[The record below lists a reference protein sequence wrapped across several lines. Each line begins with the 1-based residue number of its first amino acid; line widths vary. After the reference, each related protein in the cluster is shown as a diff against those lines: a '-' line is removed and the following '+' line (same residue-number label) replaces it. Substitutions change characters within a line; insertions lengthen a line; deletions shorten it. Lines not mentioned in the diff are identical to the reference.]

1 MNKLLYPLLAMCLTA
16 SASLLLAQNAAAADG
31 MDQGTMTMQKKDAM
45 DNGAMM
51 EKDAMKQDSMGQGMM
66 QQDTM
71 RQKTH
76 ARKKAH
82 KQDKMMDDKMQP
94 MK

>member
-16 SASLLLAQNAAAADG
+16 STSLLLAQNAAAADG
-31 MDQGTMTMQKKDAM
+31 MDKGTMTMQKQDAM

-51 EKDAMKQDSMGQGMM
+51 KKDAMHKDSMDQGMM
-66 QQDTM
+66 KQDTM
-71 RQKTH
+71 RKKTH
-76 ARKKAH
+76 ARKKTH
-82 KQDKMMDDKMQP
+82 KQDKMTDDKMQP